1 MPGKGSR
8 PFSFR
13 VYWDTNIF
21 ISLFNGGRS
30 RSAAELD
37 GLNFWADRVDEGS
50 ALVVTSTLTLAEVLE
65 FADLSASSLSPI
77 QYKKFETFFYD
88 HSRVEVIG
96 VDIGV
101 IRRTK
106 EIRERHRNEGLSP
119 KLTLPDA
126 IHLATA
132 ANSKCD
138 YLHTFDGAGSS
149 KGMISFTGAFTGVP
163 PISAPAPFAL
173 TGVRRMRAAAPD
185 AQDTLFDALG
195 VPYPHLLSTSPL
207 PDRPAPPLML
217 SGGDHDGRSEDAQ
230 QEGHATGS
238 RSAPLGDPEGRTDPG

>member
-1 MPGKGSR
+1 MPGKGSS

-13 VYWDTNIF
+13 VYWDTNVF
-21 ISLFNGGRS
+21 ISLFNGGQS
-30 RSAAELD
+30 RSAEELD

-77 QYKKFETFFYD
+77 QYKRFETFFYD
-88 HSRVEVIG
+88 HNKVEIVG

-106 EIRERHRNEGLSP
+106 EIRERHKNDRLSP

-138 YLHTFDGAGSS
+138 HLHTFDGAGAS
-149 KGMISFTGAFTGVP
+149 KGLISFTGAFTGVP
-163 PISAPAPFAL
+163 PISAPTSFAL
-173 TGVRRMRAAAPD
+173 TGGKRMRAAAPD
-185 AQDTLFDALG
+185 GQDALFDASG
-195 VPYPHLLSTSPL
+195 VPYPHLLSNPPL
-207 PDRPAPPLML
+207 PERPAPPLL
-217 SGGDHDGRSEDAQ
+217 LPGGDPGGRSEDAQ
-230 QEGHATGS
+230 PERRAP
-238 RSAPLGDPEGRTDPG
+238 RSPGADRGEP